1 MKETTVQTTKPT
13 TALKT
18 PITVVSLYVSR
29 IEKIPK
35 EESTRAKTRKKKRA
49 CRLMYTYVIR

>member
-1 MKETTVQTTKPT
+1 MQTTKPT
-13 TALKT
+13 IALKT

-35 EESTRAKTRKKKRA
+35 EENTRAKNRKKKRA